1 MKKLLA
7 TAIILLQLSSQVF
20 AAIPVSALCDELS
33 PSGSISVYNLS
44 KLFSV
49 VVDNTML
56 SLKEIAALA
65 GLVNE
70 SKPLPKDEHN
80 SPADKAASNPASISQ
95 AVRANFD
102 YKGASKV
109 FYGCSSLV
117 ALGAR
122 SAADPPPGSLEWLL
136 FGFMLILSYRLKLF
150 YNSARSAIDFY
161 GIATMP
167 LKGLNPRFELCS
179 NRGFSIF
186 DVSGY
191 FYNCG
196 KLNRGFSIV
205 GGVPC

>member
-1 MKKLLA
+1 MWGEIVATMKKLLA
-7 TAIILLQLSSQVF
+7 TAIILLQLSSLVF
-20 AAIPVSALCDELS
+20 AAIPAATLADELS
-33 PSGSISVYNLS
+33 PCGSISVYNLS

-65 GLVNE
+65 GLIGDKTPQPV
-70 SKPLPKDEHN
+70 DDHGT
-80 SPADKAASNPASISQ
+80 PADKTNNNPASLAQ
-95 AVRANFD
+95 AVNVSPD

-109 FYGCSSLV
+109 FYGRSSLV

-161 GIATMP
+161 NAIIMP
-167 LKGLNPRFELCS
+167 WQILEPRFMLKM
-179 NRGFSIF
+179 NRGSR
-186 DVSGY
+186 
-191 FYNCG
+191 
-196 KLNRGFSIV
+196 KK
-205 GGVPC
+205 